1 MSVSPRLVLVVAVA
15 ENGVIG
21 RNGGMPW
28 HLPSELKR
36 FKALTM
42 GKPVLMGRKTYESIG
57 RPLPGRANIVLTR
70 DRDFKAPGII
80 VVANLKE
87 ALAVAAKEAERLNAD
102 EISVIGGTSLF
113 QETLPHAD
121 RIYLSEVH
129 ASPPGDTYFPDY
141 DRGEWREVSR
151 EGPLREPGEPHAY
164 SFVVLERN

>member
-1 MSVSPRLVLVVAVA
+1 M
-15 ENGVIG
+15 IG
-21 RNGGMPW
+21 RDGGMPW
-28 HLPSELKR
+28 HLPSDLKR

-57 RPLPGRANIVLTR
+57 RPLPGRSNIVLTR
-70 DRDFKAPGII
+70 DRGFKAPGII
-80 VVANLKE
+80 VVTSLKE

-113 QETLPHAD
+113 RETLPHAN

-141 DRGEWREVSR
+141 DRAEWREKSR
-151 EGPLREPGEPHAY
+151 EGPIQNAGEPLSY
-164 SFVVLERN
+164 SFVVLDRR